1 MPIIRKQLIPSAVYP
16 DIIRYNEASETVQ
29 SLVNGEWV
37 DNPLADPRNQ
47 TTLPPRLTSDPACD
61 SAASVT
67 AAFKNQIDGVIAAI
81 DGAQSAFTIAGIILS
96 LFTFGVFGIFI
107 SLALFLAHA
116 MLDAGTASI
125 TAALTTG
132 AYDTLTCILF
142 CHMDTEGRLAD
153 SLTEVKNDVA
163 DQIGGL
169 GATILNAM
177 ISLAGEGGIN
187 NLGSLGEATGDCS
200 DCSCVP
206 CEDIA
211 EFHLWSYGS
220 QAFGLDIEYGTNF
233 IEITP
238 ELYTGDGAY
247 YITLS
252 TEDNTKC
259 CVPLAIEYLDAGSHT
274 DFYHIWN
281 ACGGSNAF
289 ADRNTTIFYGESV
302 QSFSEGWLTDPGRV
316 RITFSAP

>member
-1 MPIIRKQLIPSAVYP
+1 MPIIRRQLIPSEVYP
-16 DIIRYNEASETVQ
+16 DDIRYNPDTETVQ
-29 SLVNGEWV
+29 SLIGDEWV
-37 DNPLADPRNQ
+37 DNPLADPRTQ

-61 SAASVT
+61 AAASVT
-67 AAFKNQIDGVIAAI
+67 AALKNQIDGVLVAI

-116 MLDAGTASI
+116 MLDAGTGAIS
-125 TAALTTG
+125 AALTEA

-142 CHMDTEGRLAD
+142 CHMDNEGRITGQLNGAK
-153 SLTEVKNDVA
+153 TDVE

-177 ISLAGEGGIN
+177 LTLAGEGGVN
-187 NLGSLGEATGDCS
+187 NLASLGDTTGDCS
-200 DCSCVP
+200 DCDCTP
-206 CEDIA
+206 CENITD
-211 EFHLWSYGS
+211 FHLWSYGG
-220 QAFGLDIEYGTNF
+220 QAFGLDLEYGSNF

-238 ELYTGDGAY
+238 ELYSGDGAY

-252 TEDNTKC
+252 TEDNTLC
-259 CVPLAIEYLDAGSHT
+259 CTPIAIEYLDNAPVG

-281 ACGGSNAF
+281 GCGESNDFSA
-289 ADRNTTIFYGESV
+289 RHTSIFYGESV
-302 QSFSEGWLTDPGRV
+302 QSFSEGWLTNPGRV
-316 RITFSAP
+316 RITFSA